1 MARTAIHLLRAM
13 RAFSDR
19 PVPDEVIRQSV
30 DGGRCAPYAGS
41 LSQRSVHVRRTTP
54 GACAGSAVVVRPRSG
69 TAVSPAE
76 GMGTEVRLVI
86 RHDGA
91 ARCRHRVDPRAVL
104 VRDRDRGSAEI
115 VFQLLHRPRPDDR
128 ARDPGLLLTPGQG
141 QLAWRAVL
149 LRASASTISST
160 EKAASVKCFA
170 LHSLSSLSRP

>member
-41 LSQRSVHVRRTTP
+41 LSQRSVHVRRTTQ
-54 GACAGSAVVVRPRSG
+54 GAGAGSAVVVRPRSG

-76 GMGTEVRLVI
+76 GMGTKVRLVI

-91 ARCRHRVDPRAVL
+91 ARRRHRVDPRAVL
-104 VRDRDRGSAEI
+104 AYRAKSPSALRGAPII
-115 VFQLLHRPRPDDR
+115 VVQHACAGYQLY
-128 ARDPGLLLTPGQG
+128 PGL
-141 QLAWRAVL
+141 
-149 LRASASTISST
+149 
-160 EKAASVKCFA
+160 
-170 LHSLSSLSRP
+170 